1 MEPAAN
7 LGFMNFISQGDF
19 VTYSLFIILIGMS
32 ILSWLVI
39 FLKFFQA
46 LADRLKTKKFLNAF
60 WSSPSL
66 NEVANNLS
74 EKPGTPHETLAK
86 TGVEAL
92 LNYRPHGESLQNA
105 GTKDEYLTR
114 VLRVSLDKIQL
125 SLENGVTLLA
135 TIAAT
140 APFVGLFGT
149 VWGIYHAL
157 IEIGSTG
164 AGTIDKVAGPVGE
177 ALIMTGLGLAVAIP
191 AVMAHS
197 WVTRRNRLKMGYLDS
212 FAFELLSVLESAE
225 PIRKSQSRGGSPA
238 ATSVAEQG

>member
-1 MEPAAN
+1 MEPVTEN
-7 LGFMNFISQGDF
+7 LGFVSFISQGDF
-19 VTYSLFIILIGMS
+19 VTKTLFAILILMS

-39 FLKFFQA
+39 FFKLFQGVATRVRAKKFMYDFWHAKSLAQA
-46 LADRLKTKKFLNAF
+46 ERLVDGRPSIPQEMLVKAGFDAVHKYQTGLKTIQ
-60 WSSPSL
+60 
-66 NEVANNLS
+66 AN
-74 EKPGTPHETLAK
+74 GTRT
-86 TGVEAL
+86 
-92 LNYRPHGESLQNA
+92 
-105 GTKDEYLTR
+105 EYLTS
-114 VLRVSLDKIQL
+114 VLRVTLDKIQL
-125 SLENGVTLLA
+125 MVENGITVLA

-197 WVTRRNRLKMGYLDS
+197 WLVRRNRLQMGALDS
-212 FAFELLSVLESAE
+212 FAFELLAVLDNDNVA
-225 PIRKSQSRGGSPA
+225 KPA
-238 ATSVAEQG
+238 TDSH

>member
-1 MEPAAN
+1 MEPVVQN
-7 LGFMNFISQGDF
+7 VGFMSFIAQGDLVTKTLF
-19 VTYSLFIILIGMS
+19 VILIVMS

-39 FLKFFQA
+39 FLKFFQGIV
-46 LADRLKTKKFLNAF
+46 DRVKGKKFSQDF
-60 WSSPSL
+60 WAAKTLGDAAKLVSK
-66 NEVANNLS
+66 
-74 EKPGTPHETLAK
+74 KPDTPQERLAK
-86 TGVEAL
+86 DGFEAL
-92 LNYRPHGESLQNA
+92 QKYQSGLTNIQGN
-105 GTKDEYLTR
+105 GTRAEYLTS

-125 SLENGVTLLA
+125 MIENGITVLA

-197 WVTRRNRLKMGYLDS
+197 WLVRRNRLQMGYLDS
-212 FAFELLSVLESAE
+212 FAFELLAVLDRA
-225 PIRKSQSRGGSPA
+225 PQTKAPA
-238 ATSVAEQG
+238 TDSTNA

>member
-1 MEPAAN
+1 MEPASN
-7 LGFMNFISQGDF
+7 LGFMNFINQGDF
-19 VTYSLFIILIGMS
+19 VTHTLFIILIVMS
-32 ILSWLVI
+32 IVSWLVI
-39 FLKFFQA
+39 FLKFFQGV
-46 LADRLKTKKFLNAF
+46 ADKVKTKQFLTQF
-60 WSSPSL
+60 WAAPSVAEVATSLHSSPKTAHESL
-66 NEVANNLS
+66 TKS
-74 EKPGTPHETLAK
+74 
-86 TGVEAL
+86 GVEAL
-92 LNYRPHGESLQNA
+92 QNYRPKSGGLQSS

-114 VLRVSLDKIQL
+114 TLRVALDNIQM
-125 SLENGVTLLA
+125 SLENGVALLA

-197 WVTRRNRLKMGYLDS
+197 WIVRRNRVKMGYLDS
-212 FAFELLSVLESAE
+212 FAFELVSILEHTEPLSMADRERSSHLE
-225 PIRKSQSRGGSPA
+225 RK
-238 ATSVAEQG
+238 